1 MILGVNVTWDNEAD
15 ARKFVEKYEVPYPV
29 GRDVTGEIGRRYKV
43 EGTPASFLI
52 NKDGTLF
59 GQHQGAMT
67 VEEFKKNI
75 DALLKQKK
83 TK

>member
-1 MILGVNVTWDNEAD
+1 MLGVNVKWDNEQD
-15 ARKFVEKYEVPYPV
+15 ARKFVEEYGIPYRV
-29 GRDVTGEIGRRYKV
+29 GWDADGDIGRRYKV

-67 VEEFKKNI
+67 EEEFKRNI
-75 DALLKQKK
+75 DALLKKK
-83 TK
+83 